1 MWIKYLN
8 NPCEKSTG
16 DCVIRAISRI
26 LGTTWEQTYIELT
39 AQGLMDCDIISSNE
53 VWGNFLKRKGFK
65 RYIIPDTCPKCYTVI
80 DFCRDH
86 PNGEYIL
93 ATGNHVVAAV
103 YGDYYDAWDSGH
115 EVPIFYFQR

>member
-1 MWIKYLN
+1 MYVEFEP
-8 NPCEKSTG
+8 NPCKKSTG
-16 DCVIRAISRI
+16 DCVVRAISKI
-26 LGTTWEQTYIELT
+26 LETSWDRAYIVLT
-39 AQGLMDCDIISSNE
+39 IQGLMDCDILSSNE

-86 PNGEYIL
+86 PYGEYIL
-93 ATGNHVVAAV
+93 ATGNHVVAV
-103 YGDYYDAWDSGH
+103 IDGNYYDAWDSGH